1 MRMTIEAYDGSRPR
15 TDLCVN
21 AAKFAIETL
30 SEIAAV
36 REQLKAPH
44 AKSSIPRRYSVP
56 LRMWESAHA
65 VGDSD
70 LTPMAAVA
78 GAIAD
83 STANFLKE
91 FKVSRIVVNNGGDIA
106 VRLTEGEYIKVGI
119 RSDVNSQRIER
130 LIHVSWSSGIGGIC
144 TSGLGGRSF
153 TRGVASAVTVAARSA
168 AIADVAATSIA
179 NSTFIPHETIIRRP
193 AELMD
198 PDTDLVGLDVTCE
211 VGNLQE
217 EFVARCLQKSLIKA
231 DALAEQN
238 IIAGAAITIKGKT
251 AFTEKLKP
259 FVSKV
264 DSQIH
269 DILNCHI

>member
-15 TDLCVN
+15 TDLCLK
-21 AAKFAIETL
+21 AAKHSIGIL
-30 SEIAAV
+30 CEIAAV
-36 REQLKAPH
+36 RDRLKAPH
-44 AKSSIPRRYSVP
+44 AKSSIPLRYSAP
-56 LRMWESAHA
+56 LRMRESALA

-83 STANFLKE
+83 LTANFLEE
-91 FKVSRIVVNNGGDIA
+91 FKVSRIIVNNGGDIA
-106 VRLTEGEYIKVGI
+106 IRLTEGEHIKVGI
-119 RSDVNSQRIER
+119 RSDVNSQRIES
-130 LIHVSWSSGIGGIC
+130 LIHVSWNSGIGGIC

-193 AELMD
+193 AQLMD

-211 VGNLQE
+211 VGDLQE
-217 EFVARCLQKSLIKA
+217 EFVARCLQKGLVKA
-231 DALAEQN
+231 DALAEKN

-251 AFTEKLKP
+251 VFTEKLKT

-264 DSQIH
+264 DS
-269 DILNCHI
+269 